1 MEGKMSYF
9 NKPTD
14 EQIRERAYELYLER
28 GSEPGQEVEDWL
40 AAEQELT
47 ELAGA
52 ETSWIGTERAAEQEL
67 TVSDLQSEDPRT
79 AKKRTASA

>member
-1 MEGKMSYF
+1 MSYF

-14 EQIRERAYELYLER
+14 EQIRERAYEIYLQR
-28 GSEPGQEVEDWL
+28 GCAPGQDVDDWL

-47 ELAGA
+47 GLTGA
-52 ETSWIGTERAAEQEL
+52 EISWIGTEQTAAEEL
-67 TVSDLQSEDPRT
+67 DASDLQSEDLRT

>member
-1 MEGKMSYF
+1 MSYF

-14 EQIRERAYELYLER
+14 EQIRERAYEIYLQR
-28 GSEPGQEVEDWL
+28 GAAPGQEVEDWL

-52 ETSWIGTERAAEQEL
+52 KTSWIGTERAAEQEL
-67 TVSDLQSEDPRT
+67 DTSDLQSEDPRT

>member
-1 MEGKMSYF
+1 MSYF

-14 EQIRERAYELYLER
+14 EQIRERAYEIYLQR
-28 GSEPGQEVEDWL
+28 GSAPGQDVDDWL

-47 ELAGA
+47 GLAGE
-52 ETSWIGTERAAEQEL
+52 ETSWIGTERVAEQEL
-67 TVSDLQSEDPRT
+67 GASDLQSEDLRT

>member
-14 EQIRERAYELYLER
+14 EQIRERAYEIYLQR
-28 GSEPGQEVEDWL
+28 GSAPGQEVEDWL

-47 ELAGA
+47 GLAGE
-52 ETSWIGTERAAEQEL
+52 ETSWIGTERVAEQEL
-67 TVSDLQSEDPRT
+67 GVSDLQSEDLRT